1 MLVVIN
7 SQPNNEEGFFV
18 WLVVE
23 IKRGTPHTRHNR
35 GQLRGSYK
43 SVPYY
48 ASTKRGLRKIQLSAG
63 FEEGPQKTGTH
74 GGGSSEGT

>member
-43 SVPYY
+43 AAPHYI
-48 ASTKRGLRKIQLSAG
+48 STNGGLR
-63 FEEGPQKTGTH
+63 
-74 GGGSSEGT
+74 